1 MVHVRKL
8 VLAIAAASA
17 LSSGMAQALVLGEL
31 TLKSTAN
38 QPLLA
43 EIELR
48 DVRDLTAAEVVP
60 SLAPADAF
68 ARAGVN
74 RDAYLNDLS
83 FTPVINAN
91 GRSVIRVT
99 SSQPMSAPLVK
110 FLVQVV
116 YPAGRLMRDYS
127 VLVDPTRFSPQAAQ
141 AAQNAAQPAV
151 TGSNANGQY
160 TTTSRDTLWEIA
172 ARYRNGTSV
181 QQTMLAIQALNPE
194 AFIDA
199 NINRLKS
206 GQILRLPDGQ
216 QSGALPQGEAIAEVA
231 RQNAAWRDGRRLG
244 PRAQQLDA
252 TRRGSGNAPAGPTPE
267 DRLSLVSGARS
278 GATGAAGDARVLSDK
293 LATTQEDLD
302 ATRRDNDELKSRN
315 GDLQSQIDKLQK
327 LIQLKNDQLARLQS
341 AGIDVNAASP
351 ATAATTAPA
360 NPAGIATPTPAAP
373 DVLDAGTG
381 AAAEPEATAA
391 QPAVSPTGEAATG
404 APAGVPEG
412 SAPIN
417 AELIPAPVPAPTE
430 TPVEPPVAAAPAEV
444 APVEAAGPKP
454 SFAERMRS
462 NPVVYGLMAG
472 GVVLLLLLGALLLAR
487 RRNALAEAEKHKR
500 MAAALSEEPLYRE
513 EDFDLP
519 PGSFDDAQT
528 PPNVRLTPAAMAA
541 SAAAAQ
547 ASAAS
552 TNAVYRPAPPLAL
565 DTPPSVA
572 SLVIAPAAD
581 DVLLEAERAID
592 HGRLNHAADILE
604 TAVARE
610 PERSDLRL
618 KLMEVYAQQG
628 DRDAFV
634 AEERQLVA
642 NGRNHAEAEALKTR
656 YPAMLGAAA
665 LGLSAAAVAAELDAQ
680 YVKDLLNDTNVADD
694 PEPIGEVFD
703 TDFDLSLDG
712 VDPLA
717 ADEAP
722 VAEPHDDL
730 DLPAEEAPARTADD
744 DFQALLARSEAERQ
758 AAQDALDEFDLALDG
773 DEPAPAPAAEVDE
786 LEALSASDAPQPPL
800 PASRVE
806 PDLSADFDLSLPD
819 EDEVES
825 QRFASE
831 LGDVNAE
838 LDRLADSMGTPPLDT
853 GHEDLDDEF
862 DFLAGTDEV
871 TTKLD
876 LARAY
881 IEMQDA
887 DGARDILDEVVK
899 EGSEA
904 QRSEAR
910 KMLSSLA

>member
-60 SLAPADAF
+60 TLAPPDAF
-68 ARAGVN
+68 AKAGVS
-74 RDAYLNDLS
+74 RDGYLNDLV
-83 FTPVINAN
+83 FTPVINAT

-99 SSQPMSAPLVK
+99 SSQPLSAPMVK

-127 VLVDPTRFSPQAAQ
+127 VLVDPARFSPQAA
-141 AAQNAAQPAV
+141 AAQNAPRPAV
-151 TGSNANGQY
+151 TGANATGQY
-160 TTTSRDTLWEIA
+160 TTTARDTLWEIA
-172 ARYRNGTSV
+172 ARYRNGASV
-181 QQTMLAIQALNPE
+181 QQTMLAIQALNPD

-206 GQILRLPDGQ
+206 GQVLRLPDGQ
-216 QSGALPQGEAIAEVA
+216 QATALPQNDAIAEVA
-231 RQNAAWRDGRRLG
+231 KQNAAWRDGRRLG

-252 TRRGSGNAPAGPTPE
+252 TRRGSGNAAPDANAQQ
-267 DRLSLVSGARS
+267 DKLSLVSGARS
-278 GATGAAGDARVLSDK
+278 NGKGAAGDARALNDK

-302 ATRRDNDELKSRN
+302 ATRRNNDELKSRN
-315 GDLQSQIDKLQK
+315 GDLQGQIDKLQK
-327 LIQLKNDQLARLQS
+327 LIQLKNDQLARLQA
-341 AGIDVNAASP
+341 AGIDVNAGNAAGAAAGAAAAGAATPGSTVPATPATPPGGEGAVAP
-351 ATAATTAPA
+351 ATAPSAAPTAPIDA
-360 NPAGIATPTPAAP
+360 TLTPGAPAAPATPTPA
-373 DVLDAGTG
+373 
-381 AAAEPEATAA
+381 
-391 QPAVSPTGEAATG
+391 
-404 APAGVPEG
+404 
-412 SAPIN
+412 
-417 AELIPAPVPAPTE
+417 TE
-430 TPVEPPVAAAPAEV
+430 TPVVVPAEAQPGV
-444 APVEAAGPKP
+444 LDK
-454 SFAERMRS
+454 MRS
-462 NPVVYGLMAG
+462 NPILYGLIAG

-500 MAAALSEEPLYRE
+500 MAAALTDEPLYRE
-513 EDFDLP
+513 EDFDMP
-519 PGSFDDAQT
+519 PGTFDGLET
-528 PPNVRLTPAAMAA
+528 PPNVRLTSAAMAA
-541 SAAAAQ
+541 AAAAAQ
-547 ASAAS
+547 ASEQHEQS

-572 SLVIAPAAD
+572 SLVVAPAAD

-604 TAVARE
+604 AAVARE

-634 AEERQLVA
+634 GEERQLVA
-642 NGRNHAEAEALKTR
+642 NGRNHAEAEALKER

-680 YVKDLLNDTNVADD
+680 YVKDLLSEDD
-694 PEPIGEVFD
+694 ASDAPEPIGDVFD

-712 VDPLA
+712 VDPLTA
-717 ADEAP
+717 TPDDELDSADS
-722 VAEPHDDL
+722 
-730 DLPAEEAPARTADD
+730 
-744 DFQALLARSEAERQ
+744 DFDALLARSTAEQQ
-758 AAQDALDEFDLALDG
+758 AVADELADFDLDLGADDPAPSAVDDLDTAEPLSTL
-773 DEPAPAPAAEVDE
+773 DEPARPVVPPVKEEVD
-786 LEALSASDAPQPPL
+786 LSS
-800 PASRVE
+800 
-806 PDLSADFDLSLPD
+806 DFDLSLPD
-819 EDEVES
+819 DDDVES
-825 QRFASE
+825 KKFASD
-831 LGDVNAE
+831 LDDVNAE
-838 LDRLADSMGTPPLDT
+838 LDRLSQTMAKPGLST
-853 GHEDLDDEF
+853 GAEDLDDEF

-904 QRSEAR
+904 QRTEAR

>member
-31 TLKSTAN
+31 TLKSTAS

-60 SLAPADAF
+60 TLAPPDAF
-68 ARAGVN
+68 AKAGVS
-74 RDAYLNDLS
+74 RDGYLNDLV
-83 FTPVINAN
+83 FTPVINAS

-99 SSQPMSAPLVK
+99 SSQPLSAPMVK

-127 VLVDPTRFSPQAAQ
+127 MLVDPARFSPQAAQ
-141 AAQNAAQPAV
+141 AQNAPKPAV
-151 TGSNANGQY
+151 TGANATSQY
-160 TTTSRDTLWEIA
+160 TTTARDTLWEIA
-172 ARYRNGTSV
+172 ARYRNGASV
-181 QQTMLAIQALNPE
+181 QQTMLAIQALNPD

-206 GQILRLPDGQ
+206 GQVLRLPDGQ
-216 QSGALPQGEAIAEVA
+216 QSTALPQTDAIAEVA

-252 TRRGSGNAPAGPTPE
+252 TRRSSGNAGP
-267 DRLSLVSGARS
+267 DVNAQQDKLSLVSGARS
-278 GATGAAGDARVLSDK
+278 NGKGAAGDARALNDK

-302 ATRRDNDELKSRN
+302 ATRRNNDELKSRN
-315 GDLQSQIDKLQK
+315 GDLQGQIDKLQK
-327 LIQLKNDQLARLQS
+327 LIQLKNDQLARLQA
-341 AGIDVNAASP
+341 AGIDVNAGG
-351 ATAATTAPA
+351 AA
-360 NPAGIATPTPAAP
+360 
-373 DVLDAGTG
+373 G
-381 AAAEPEATAA
+381 AAAGAA
-391 QPAVSPTGEAATG
+391 AAGT
-404 APAGVPEG
+404 PG
-412 SAPIN
+412 SAP
-417 AELIPAPVPAPTE
+417 ASAAPT
-430 TPVEPPVAAAPAEV
+430 PPGVDGAAAPAT
-444 APVEAAGPKP
+444 APSANAAPTPPINATLNLGAPAAEPVTPATAPAVSTPPEAPAVVPAEAQP
-454 SFAERMRS
+454 SLADKMRS
-462 NPVVYGLMAG
+462 NPILYGLIAG

-500 MAAALSEEPLYRE
+500 MAAALTDEPLFRE
-513 EDFDLP
+513 EDFDMP
-519 PGSFDDAQT
+519 PGSFDGLET

-541 SAAAAQ
+541 AAAAAQ
-547 ASAAS
+547 ASEHHEPS

-572 SLVIAPAAD
+572 SLVVGPAAD

-604 TAVARE
+604 AGVARE

-618 KLMEVYAQQG
+618 KLMEVYAEQG

-634 AEERQLVA
+634 GEERQLVA
-642 NGRNHAEAEALKTR
+642 NGRNHAEAEALKAR

-680 YVKDLLNDTNVADD
+680 YVKDLLSEDDAADA

-712 VDPLA
+712 VDPLTTA
-717 ADEAP
+717 EDDE
-722 VAEPHDDL
+722 
-730 DLPAEEAPARTADD
+730 LPNVDE
-744 DFQALLARSEAERQ
+744 DFDALLARSTAEQQ
-758 AAQDALDEFDLALDG
+758 AVGDELADFDLDLGADDPAPSAVDDLDTAEPLSTL
-773 DEPAPAPAAEVDE
+773 DEPAKPVIPPVKEEVD
-786 LEALSASDAPQPPL
+786 LSS
-800 PASRVE
+800 
-806 PDLSADFDLSLPD
+806 DFDLSLPD
-819 EDEVES
+819 DDEVES
-825 QRFASE
+825 KKFASD
-831 LGDVNAE
+831 LDDVNAE
-838 LDRLADSMGTPPLDT
+838 LDRLSMTMAKPALNTSAD
-853 GHEDLDDEF
+853 DLDDEF

-904 QRSEAR
+904 QRTEAR
-910 KMLSSLA
+910 KMLSGLA

>member
-60 SLAPADAF
+60 TLAPPDAF
-68 ARAGVN
+68 AKAGVS
-74 RDAYLNDLS
+74 RDGYLNDLV
-83 FTPVINAN
+83 FTPVINAS

-99 SSQPMSAPLVK
+99 SSQPLSAPMVK

-127 VLVDPTRFSPQAAQ
+127 VLVDPTRFAPQAA
-141 AAQNAAQPAV
+141 AAQNAPRPAV
-151 TGSNANGQY
+151 TGANATRQY
-160 TTTSRDTLWEIA
+160 TTTARDTLWEIA
-172 ARYRNGTSV
+172 ARYRNGASV
-181 QQTMLAIQALNPE
+181 QQTMLAIQALNPD

-199 NINRLKS
+199 NINLLKS
-206 GQILRLPDGQ
+206 GQVLRLPDGQ
-216 QSGALPQGEAIAEVA
+216 QSSALPQNDAITEVA

-252 TRRGSGNAPAGPTPE
+252 TRRGSGNAAPNANAQQ
-267 DRLSLVSGARS
+267 DKLSLVSGARS
-278 GATGAAGDARVLSDK
+278 DGKGAAGDARALNDK

-302 ATRRDNDELKSRN
+302 ATRRNNDELKSRN
-315 GDLQSQIDKLQK
+315 GDLQGQIDKLQK
-327 LIQLKNDQLARLQS
+327 LIQLKNDQLARLQA
-341 AGIDVNAASP
+341 AGIDVNAGGAAGAAAGSAAAGTTSGGAVPATP
-351 ATAATTAPA
+351 ATAATAPGGEAVVAPGTAP
-360 NPAGIATPTPAAP
+360 TPPINAALTP
-373 DVLDAGTG
+373 
-381 AAAEPEATAA
+381 
-391 QPAVSPTGEAATG
+391 G
-404 APAGVPEG
+404 APAPAATPVTPPPVSE
-412 SAPIN
+412 
-417 AELIPAPVPAPTE
+417 APV
-430 TPVEPPVAAAPAEV
+430 VVPP
-444 APVEAAGPKP
+444 EAQPGLLDK
-454 SFAERMRS
+454 MRS
-462 NPVVYGLMAG
+462 NPVLYGLIAG

-500 MAAALSEEPLYRE
+500 MAAALTDEPLYRE
-513 EDFDLP
+513 EDFDMP
-519 PGSFDDAQT
+519 PGTFDGLET
-528 PPNVRLTPAAMAA
+528 PPNVRLTSAAVAA
-541 SAAAAQ
+541 AAAAAQ
-547 ASAAS
+547 ASEQHEHS

-572 SLVIAPAAD
+572 SLVVAPAAD

-604 TAVARE
+604 PAVARE

-634 AEERQLVA
+634 GEERQLVA
-642 NGRNHAEAEALKTR
+642 NGRNHAEAEALKAR

-680 YVKDLLNDTNVADD
+680 YVKDLLSEDVAADA
-694 PEPIGEVFD
+694 PEPIGDVFD
-703 TDFDLSLDG
+703 TDFDLNLDG

-717 ADEAP
+717 AAQDDE
-722 VAEPHDDL
+722 L
-730 DLPAEEAPARTADD
+730 DSADTDD
-744 DFQALLARSEAERQ
+744 DFDALLARSAAEQQ
-758 AAQDALDEFDLALDG
+758 AVGDELADFDLDLGADDPAPSAVDDLDTAEPLSTL
-773 DEPAPAPAAEVDE
+773 DEPAKPVVPPVEEEVD
-786 LEALSASDAPQPPL
+786 LSS
-800 PASRVE
+800 
-806 PDLSADFDLSLPD
+806 DFDLSLPD
-819 EDEVES
+819 DDDVES
-825 QRFASE
+825 KKFASD
-831 LGDVNAE
+831 LDDVNAE
-838 LDRLADSMGTPPLDT
+838 LDRLSQNMGKPALNT
-853 GHEDLDDEF
+853 GGDDLDDEF

>member
-60 SLAPADAF
+60 TLAPPDAF
-68 ARAGVN
+68 AKAGVS
-74 RDAYLNDLS
+74 RDGYLNDLV
-83 FTPVINAN
+83 FTPVINAS

-99 SSQPMSAPLVK
+99 SSQPLSAPMVK

-127 VLVDPTRFSPQAAQ
+127 VLVDPTRFSPQAA
-141 AAQNAAQPAV
+141 AAPNAPRPAV
-151 TGSNANGQY
+151 TGANATRQY
-160 TTTSRDTLWEIA
+160 TTTARDTLWEIA
-172 ARYRNGTSV
+172 ARYRNGASV
-181 QQTMLAIQALNPE
+181 QQTMLAIQALNPD

-199 NINRLKS
+199 NINLLKS
-206 GQILRLPDGQ
+206 GQVLRLPDGQ
-216 QSGALPQGEAIAEVA
+216 QSSALPQNDAITEVA

-252 TRRGSGNAPAGPTPE
+252 TRRGSGNAAPNANAQQ
-267 DRLSLVSGARS
+267 DKLSLVSGARAN
-278 GATGAAGDARVLSDK
+278 GKGAAGDARALNDK

-302 ATRRDNDELKSRN
+302 ATRRNNDELKSRN
-315 GDLQSQIDKLQK
+315 GDLQGQIDKLQK
-327 LIQLKNDQLARLQS
+327 LIQLKNDQLARLQA
-341 AGIDVNAASP
+341 AGIDVNAGGAAGAAAGSAAAGTTPGGAVPATP
-351 ATAATTAPA
+351 ATAPGGEAVVAPGTAPA
-360 NPAGIATPTPAAP
+360 PPINAALTPGAPAAP
-373 DVLDAGTG
+373 
-381 AAAEPEATAA
+381 
-391 QPAVSPTGEAATG
+391 
-404 APAGVPEG
+404 
-412 SAPIN
+412 
-417 AELIPAPVPAPTE
+417 
-430 TPVEPPVAAAPAEV
+430 AAAPATPPPVSE
-444 APVEAAGPKP
+444 APVVVPPEAQPGLLDK
-454 SFAERMRS
+454 MRS
-462 NPVVYGLMAG
+462 NPVLYGLIAG

-500 MAAALSEEPLYRE
+500 MAAALTDEPLYRE
-513 EDFDLP
+513 EDFDMP
-519 PGSFDDAQT
+519 PGTFDGLET
-528 PPNVRLTPAAMAA
+528 PPNVRLTSAAMAA

-547 ASAAS
+547 ASEQHEQS
-552 TNAVYRPAPPLAL
+552 TNAVYRAAPPLAD

-572 SLVIAPAAD
+572 SLVVGPAAD
-581 DVLLEAERAID
+581 DVLVEAERAID

-604 TAVARE
+604 PAVARE

-634 AEERQLVA
+634 GEERQLVA
-642 NGRNHAEAEALKTR
+642 NGRNHAEAEALKAR

-680 YVKDLLNDTNVADD
+680 YVKDLLSEDVAADA
-694 PEPIGEVFD
+694 PEPIGDVFD

-717 ADEAP
+717 AAQDDE
-722 VAEPHDDL
+722 L
-730 DLPAEEAPARTADD
+730 DGADADD
-744 DFQALLARSEAERQ
+744 DFDALLARSTAEQQ
-758 AAQDALDEFDLALDG
+758 AVGDELADFDLDLGADDPAPSAVDDLDTAEPLSTL
-773 DEPAPAPAAEVDE
+773 DEPAKPVVPPVEEEVD
-786 LEALSASDAPQPPL
+786 LSS
-800 PASRVE
+800 
-806 PDLSADFDLSLPD
+806 DFDLSLPD
-819 EDEVES
+819 DDDVES
-825 QRFASE
+825 KKFASD
-831 LGDVNAE
+831 LDDVNAE
-838 LDRLADSMGTPPLDT
+838 LDRLSQTMGKPALNAGGD
-853 GHEDLDDEF
+853 DLDDEF

>member
-60 SLAPADAF
+60 TLAPPDAF
-68 ARAGVN
+68 AKAGVS
-74 RDAYLNDLS
+74 RDGYLNDLV
-83 FTPVINAN
+83 FTPVINAT

-99 SSQPMSAPLVK
+99 SSQPLSAPMVK

-127 VLVDPTRFSPQAAQ
+127 VLVDPAHFSPQAA
-141 AAQNAAQPAV
+141 AAQNAPRPAV
-151 TGSNANGQY
+151 TGANTTSKY

-172 ARYRNGTSV
+172 ARYRNGATV
-181 QQTMLAIQALNPE
+181 QQTMLAIQALNPD

-206 GQILRLPDGQ
+206 GQVLRLPDGQ
-216 QSGALPQGEAIAEVA
+216 QATALPQNDAIAEVA

-252 TRRGSGNAPAGPTPE
+252 TRRGSGNAAPDANAQQ
-267 DRLSLVSGARS
+267 DKLSLVSGARS
-278 GATGAAGDARVLSDK
+278 NGKGAAGDARVLNDK

-302 ATRRDNDELKSRN
+302 ATRRNNDELKSRN
-315 GDLQSQIDKLQK
+315 GDLQGQIDKLQK
-327 LIQLKNDQLARLQS
+327 LIQLKNDQLARLQA
-341 AGIDVNAASP
+341 AGIDVNAGNAAGAAAGAAAAGAATPGSAAP
-351 ATAATTAPA
+351 ATSATPPGGESAVAPGTAPGA
-360 NPAGIATPTPAAP
+360 APTPPIDATLTPGTPAVPSAAPATPTPA
-373 DVLDAGTG
+373 
-381 AAAEPEATAA
+381 
-391 QPAVSPTGEAATG
+391 
-404 APAGVPEG
+404 
-412 SAPIN
+412 
-417 AELIPAPVPAPTE
+417 TE
-430 TPVEPPVAAAPAEV
+430 TPVVVPAE
-444 APVEAAGPKP
+444 AQPGLLDK
-454 SFAERMRS
+454 MRS
-462 NPVVYGLMAG
+462 NPILYGLIAG

-500 MAAALSEEPLYRE
+500 MAAALTDEPLYRE
-513 EDFDLP
+513 EDFDMP
-519 PGSFDDAQT
+519 PGTFDGLET

-541 SAAAAQ
+541 AAAAAQ
-547 ASAAS
+547 ASEHHEQS

-572 SLVIAPAAD
+572 SLVVAPAAD

-604 TAVARE
+604 AAVTRE

-634 AEERQLVA
+634 GEERQLVA
-642 NGRNHAEAEALKTR
+642 NGRNHAEAEALKER

-680 YVKDLLNDTNVADD
+680 YVKDLLSEDVPADA
-694 PEPIGEVFD
+694 PEPIGDVFD

-712 VDPLA
+712 VDPL
-717 ADEAP
+717 
-722 VAEPHDDL
+722 
-730 DLPAEEAPARTADD
+730 TATDD
-744 DFQALLARSEAERQ
+744 DELDGAEAESDFDALLARSTAEQQ
-758 AAQDALDEFDLALDG
+758 AVGDELADFDLDLGADDPAPSALDDLDTVEPLSTL
-773 DEPAPAPAAEVDE
+773 DEPARPVVSPVKEEVD
-786 LEALSASDAPQPPL
+786 LSS
-800 PASRVE
+800 
-806 PDLSADFDLSLPD
+806 DFDLSLPD
-819 EDEVES
+819 DDDVES
-825 QRFASE
+825 KKFASD
-831 LGDVNAE
+831 LDDVNAE
-838 LDRLADSMGTPPLDT
+838 LDRLSQTMAKPALSTGAD
-853 GHEDLDDEF
+853 DLDDEF

-904 QRSEAR
+904 QRTEAR

>member
-60 SLAPADAF
+60 TLAPPDAF
-68 ARAGVN
+68 AKAGVS
-74 RDAYLNDLS
+74 RDGYLNDLV
-83 FTPVINAN
+83 FTPVINAS

-99 SSQPMSAPLVK
+99 SSQPLSAPMVK

-127 VLVDPTRFSPQAAQ
+127 VLVDPTRFSPQAA
-141 AAQNAAQPAV
+141 AAQNAPRPAV
-151 TGSNANGQY
+151 TGANTTSKY

-172 ARYRNGTSV
+172 ARYRNGASV
-181 QQTMLAIQALNPE
+181 QQTMLAIQALNPD

-206 GQILRLPDGQ
+206 GQVLRLPDGQ
-216 QSGALPQGEAIAEVA
+216 QASALPQNDAIAEVA
-231 RQNAAWRDGRRLG
+231 KQNAAWRDGRRLG

-252 TRRGSGNAPAGPTPE
+252 TRRGSGNAAPNANAQQ
-267 DRLSLVSGARS
+267 DKLSLVSGARS
-278 GATGAAGDARVLSDK
+278 NGKGAAGDARALNDK
-293 LATTQEDLD
+293 LATTEEDLD
-302 ATRRDNDELKSRN
+302 ATRRNNDELKSRN
-315 GDLQSQIDKLQK
+315 GDLQGQIDKLQK
-327 LIQLKNDQLARLQS
+327 LIQLKNDQLARLQA
-341 AGIDVNAASP
+341 AGIDVNAGSA
-351 ATAATTAPA
+351 AGAAAGTAAAGATPGSTAPA
-360 NPAGIATPTPAAP
+360 TPAIAPGSEAVVAPAATPTPP
-373 DVLDAGTG
+373 IN
-381 AAAEPEATAA
+381 ATLT
-391 QPAVSPTGEAATG
+391 PG
-404 APAGVPEG
+404 APA
-412 SAPIN
+412 AP
-417 AELIPAPVPAPTE
+417 ATPPPASE
-430 TPVEPPVAAAPAEV
+430 TPVVVPP
-444 APVEAAGPKP
+444 EAQPGLLDK
-454 SFAERMRS
+454 MRS
-462 NPVVYGLMAG
+462 NPILYGLIAG

-500 MAAALSEEPLYRE
+500 MAAALTDEPLYRE
-513 EDFDLP
+513 EDFDMP
-519 PGSFDDAQT
+519 PGTFDGLET
-528 PPNVRLTPAAMAA
+528 PPNVRLTSAAMAA
-541 SAAAAQ
+541 AAAAAQ
-547 ASAAS
+547 ASEQHEHS

-572 SLVIAPAAD
+572 SLVVSPAAD

-604 TAVARE
+604 AAVARE

-628 DRDAFV
+628 DRDAFIG
-634 AEERQLVA
+634 EERQLVA
-642 NGRNHAEAEALKTR
+642 NGRNHAEAEALKER

-680 YVKDLLNDTNVADD
+680 YVKDLLSEDVAADA
-694 PEPIGEVFD
+694 PEPIGDVFD

-717 ADEAP
+717 SAQDDELDSADAQ
-722 VAEPHDDL
+722 
-730 DLPAEEAPARTADD
+730 D
-744 DFQALLARSEAERQ
+744 DFDALLARSTAEQQ
-758 AAQDALDEFDLALDG
+758 AVGDELADFDLDLGADDPAPSAVDDLDTAEPLSTL
-773 DEPAPAPAAEVDE
+773 DEPAKPVVVPVEEEVD
-786 LEALSASDAPQPPL
+786 LSS
-800 PASRVE
+800 
-806 PDLSADFDLSLPD
+806 DFDLSLPD
-819 EDEVES
+819 DDDVES
-825 QRFASE
+825 KKFASD
-831 LGDVNAE
+831 LDDVNAE
-838 LDRLADSMGTPPLDT
+838 LDRLSQTMAKPALSTGAD
-853 GHEDLDDEF
+853 DLDDEF